1 MKNNIIIDNM
11 EEYKLY
17 LPANRDTTALMK
29 VSRTENNNP
38 IISWEDGVDFNF
50 IDTLVSKSQIY
61 TEQEISD
68 IKDNNK

>member
-1 MKNNIIIDNM
+1 MKNNITIDNM

-38 IISWEDGVDFNF
+38 IISWEDDVDFNF

-61 TEQEISD
+61 TEQEISN
-68 IKDNNK
+68 IKYNNK

>member
-1 MKNNIIIDNM
+1 MKNNIIIDNN

-17 LPANRDTTALMK
+17 LPANRDITALMK

-38 IISWEDGVDFNF
+38 IISWEDSVDFNF